1 MDKYI
6 FNENNGLRY
15 ELQRRLQQWKKQSS
29 GKYQ

>member
-15 ELQRRLQQWKKQSS
+15 ELQWRLQQWKKQSS